1 MVKVLVAAGA
11 DVNALSYC
19 GDTPL
24 HLAYY
29 PESAETLLK
38 AGANPTIPNH
48 KGVTPLARAQTL
60 GYAAVA
66 ELIRCWIEAK

>member
-24 HLAYY
+24 HLVYY
-29 PESAETLLK
+29 PESAETLLRLEQIQ
-38 AGANPTIPNH
+38 PFQIT
-48 KGVTPLARAQTL
+48 RD
-60 GYAAVA
+60 
-66 ELIRCWIEAK
+66 